1 MPITWSHSLQ
11 EDPTELCIFVTTS
24 FFRSPIRPMRINHA
38 HLPSW
43 LADNAFFRNLFLFR
57 KIFLTKRFST
67 HYGQSAE
74 DLLLGRLFPKRYKGF
89 FVDVGCFH
97 PVKYNN
103 TYALY
108 KEGWRGVNIDIQ
120 AIKIKGFNWIRPGDT
135 NIAMAASDREGEVTF
150 WSNGLYTPTV
160 TLEKSFADER
170 TGTRYQY
177 RPQTVQA
184 KPLTSILDGTRFKDR
199 GIDLLSI
206 DVEGH
211 DLQVLKGLDF
221 DRYRPDV
228 VAVEFDA
235 PDLDHVLENDLH
247 QFLAQ
252 KGYNL
257 INWVGL
263 TQIYRDTLRRTQ
275 KGAH

>member
-1 MPITWSHSLQ
+1 
-11 EDPTELCIFVTTS
+11 
-24 FFRSPIRPMRINHA
+24 MRINHA

-43 LADNAFFRNLFLFR
+43 LANNAIFRNLFLFR
-57 KIFLTKRFST
+57 KIFLTKRFSV

-74 DLLLGRLFPKRYKGF
+74 DIILGRLFPKKYKGF
-89 FVDVGCFH
+89 FIDVGCFH

-108 KEGWRGVNIDIQ
+108 KKGWRGINIDIQ
-120 AIKIKGFNWIRPGDT
+120 PIKIKGFDWIRPGDT
-135 NIAMAASDREGEVTF
+135 NIAMAASDRKGEVTF

-170 TGTRYQY
+170 HGAKYQY

-184 KPLTSILDGTRFKDR
+184 DTLTNIIDGTRFKNKP
-199 GIDLLSI
+199 IDLLSI

-221 DRYRPDV
+221 ERYRPDV
-228 VAVEFDA
+228 IAVEFDA
-235 PDLDHVLENDLH
+235 PSLNHVEKNELH
-247 QFLAQ
+247 QFLTNH
-252 KGYNL
+252 GYVL

-263 TQIYRDTLRRTQ
+263 TQIYRHHSRMNKTETT
-275 KGAH
+275 